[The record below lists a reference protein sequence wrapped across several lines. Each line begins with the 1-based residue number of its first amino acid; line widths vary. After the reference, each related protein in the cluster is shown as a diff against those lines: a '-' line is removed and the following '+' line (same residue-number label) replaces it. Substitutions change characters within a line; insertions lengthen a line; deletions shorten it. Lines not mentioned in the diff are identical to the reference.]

1 MKDNN
6 CKDLYQ
12 SHIIR
17 AFDREEILMERGEG
31 VYLYDREGNKY
42 LDFLAGI
49 AVNTLGYNHEKF
61 TKILTKQVNTLI
73 HCSNYFFI
81 APQIDLAEELAK
93 RTGLQK
99 VFFTNSGAESNEAA
113 LKIARAYFY
122 DNYGIKRNKIMS
134 FKNSFHGRTMGALAA
149 TGQEKFQ
156 KKFVDPKEDYVYVE
170 FNNIEDVKKNL
181 DESVGAIIFEV
192 IQGEGGVIPADEE
205 FMTEVDKICKERDIL
220 LIIDEVQTGV
230 GRTGYFSAYE
240 YYKIQP
246 DIVTFAKGLG
256 SGIPIGAVVVSE
268 KLQDVIQP
276 GMHGTTFGG
285 NPLSTEA
292 GLAVLNIMEEENI
305 LENVKVVGDYMMEKL
320 LELKERK
327 SSILDVRGR
336 GMMIGIELDRE
347 SKPIYKAALKEGLII
362 SATAGNVIRLVPPLI
377 IEKKHVDKMIEIL
390 EKLI

>member
-6 CKDLYQ
+6 CKNLYQ

-31 VYLYDREGNKY
+31 VYLYDSEGNKY

-113 LKIARAYFY
+113 LKIAKAYFY
-122 DNYGIKRNKIMS
+122 DNYGLKRNKIMS

-156 KKFVDPKEDYVYVE
+156 KKFINPKKDYVYAE
-170 FNNIEDVKKNL
+170 FNDIEDVKKNL
-181 DESVGAIIFEV
+181 DESVGAVIFEV
-192 IQGEGGVIPADEE
+192 IQGEGGVIPADED
-205 FMTEVDKICKERDIL
+205 FMTELNKICKERDIL
-220 LIIDEVQTGV
+220 LIVDEVQTGI

-240 YYKIQP
+240 YYGIKP

-268 KLQDVIQP
+268 KLQDVIKP

-285 NPLSTEA
+285 NPLSTQA
-292 GLAVLNIMEEENI
+292 GLAVLKIMDEENI
-305 LENVKVVGDYMMEKL
+305 LENVKVVGDYMIEQL
-320 LELKERK
+320 LKLKERK
-327 SSILDVRGR
+327 NSIVDVRGR
-336 GMMIGIELDRE
+336 GLMIGVELDRE
-347 SKPIYKAALKEGLII
+347 TKPIYKAALKEGLII
-362 SATAGNVIRLVPPLI
+362 SATARNVIRILPPLI